1 MDPDDILIARLP
13 TTTDRTSHGKTNI
26 VEDVGGLRVGPKIP
40 VERQFNDV
48 PFPRSGIFQ
57 CSYQ

>member
-48 PFPRSGIFQ
+48 PFP
-57 CSYQ
+57 